1 MPKEYI
7 RGGNSNFSFNQRWF
21 GFSHVSTSYMCLH
34 SFLGAYLWD
43 TQRGFNELYK
53 TNLRGELRI
62 LKIKGYLKV
71 T

>member
-1 MPKEYI
+1 MPKEYN
-7 RGGNSNFSFNQRWF
+7 RGGNSNFFFNQRWF
-21 GFSHVSTSYMCLH
+21 GFSHVFASYMCLH

-53 TNLRGELRI
+53 VNLRGELGI
-62 LKIKGYLKV
+62 LKIKGYLEV